1 MVSGF
6 PERKIDVDPS
16 SLALLML
23 VKVQGCKDGTDD
35 PKTTARFD
43 SMCTNTPVDA
53 GYAMPESGAAAEKL
67 PAATVFYPV
76 ADAALFGRIAVNR
89 CRPRPLIGS
98 DYRKPASKEA
108 NMGSSWPQMVI

>member
-1 MVSGF
+1 MAPGF
-6 PERKIDVDPS
+6 LELKIDVDPT

-53 GYAMPESGAAAEKL
+53 GCAMPESGAAAVKL
-67 PAATVFYPV
+67 PAASAFTQLPMQRY
-76 ADAALFGRIAVNR
+76 
-89 CRPRPLIGS
+89 S
-98 DYRKPASKEA
+98 D
-108 NMGSSWPQMVI
+108 G